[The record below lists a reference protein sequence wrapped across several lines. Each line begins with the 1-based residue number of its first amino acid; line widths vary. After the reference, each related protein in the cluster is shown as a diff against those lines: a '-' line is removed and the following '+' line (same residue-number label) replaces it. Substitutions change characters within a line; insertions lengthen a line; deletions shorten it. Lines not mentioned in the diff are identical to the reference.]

1 MPYRMKHRMKHKR
14 VNILGTP
21 VSSLTMDELFSD
33 WETVIQKGEKAQ
45 VCITPVNSIL
55 AARATA
61 RVQTI
66 YQHADYVLCD
76 GVPVKWAS
84 HFLGNPIKER
94 ITGLDVLPRI
104 FPFALKNDF
113 SIFLLGAS
121 PGVAETLKAV
131 MEAKHPGVQIVGTF
145 VPPFRAVFSTAEN
158 EEMIE
163 AINAVKPD
171 ILLVSLTAPKQDIWI
186 AENLEKLE
194 THLAI
199 GIGGAF
205 EVAAGMIQR
214 APLWMQKSG
223 LEWFYRFLQEPKRMF
238 KRYFVEAPVFI
249 PLIIKQRFRQLF

>member
-1 MPYRMKHRMKHKR
+1 MPHNK

-33 WETVIQKGEKAQ
+33 WESVIKAGNKAQ
-45 VCITPVNSIL
+45 VCITPANSIL

-61 RVQTI
+61 RVQEI
-66 YQHADYVLCD
+66 YKNADYVLCD

-84 HFLGNPIKER
+84 EFLGNPIKER

-104 FPFALKNDF
+104 FPFAASRNF
-113 SIFLLGAS
+113 SVFLLGAS
-121 PGVAETLKAV
+121 PGVANKLKEV
-131 MEAKHPGVQIVGTF
+131 MEAKHPGVKIVGTF
-145 VPPFRAVFSTAEN
+145 VPPFRTVFSTAEN

-163 AINAVKPD
+163 AINSVKPD

-186 AENLEKLE
+186 AENLQNLD

-238 KRYFVEAPVFI
+238 RRYFVEAPVFI
-249 PLIIKQRFRQLF
+249 PLIIQQKFSRRT

>member
-1 MPYRMKHRMKHKR
+1 MTHHK
-14 VNILGTP
+14 VDILGTP
-21 VSSLTMDELFSD
+21 VSSLRMDELFRD
-33 WETVIQKGEKAQ
+33 WETVIKEGKKVQ

-61 RVQTI
+61 RVQEI

-84 HFLGNPIKER
+84 NFLGDPIKER

-104 FPFALKNDF
+104 FPFAASKNF

-121 PGVAETLKAV
+121 PGVAETLKTV
-131 MEAKHPGVQIVGTF
+131 MEAKHPGVKVVGTF
-145 VPPFRAVFSTAEN
+145 VPPFRAVFSDEEN
-158 EEMIE
+158 EEMIK

-186 AENLEKLE
+186 AENLAKLD

-223 LEWFYRFLQEPKRMF
+223 LEWFFRFLQEPKRMF
-238 KRYFVEAPVFI
+238 RRYFVEAPVFI
-249 PLIIKQRFRQLF
+249 PLIIQQKISTRFGRP

>member
-1 MPYRMKHRMKHKR
+1 MQHHR
-14 VNILGTP
+14 VDILGTP
-21 VSSLTMDELFSD
+21 VSSLTMDELFRD

-55 AARATA
+55 AARAAA
-61 RVQTI
+61 RVQEI

-84 HFLGNPIKER
+84 NFLGDPIKER

-104 FPFALKNDF
+104 FPFAALKNF

-121 PGVAETLKAV
+121 PGVAETLKGV
-131 MEAKHPGVQIVGTF
+131 MEAKHPGIKIVGTF
-145 VPPFRAVFSTAEN
+145 VPPFRAVFSDEEN

-186 AENLEKLE
+186 AENLEKLD
-194 THLAI
+194 TRLAI

-238 KRYFVEAPVFI
+238 RRYFVEAPVFI
-249 PLIIKQRFRQLF
+249 PLIIQQKISTRFGRP

>member
-1 MPYRMKHRMKHKR
+1 
-14 VNILGTP
+14 
-21 VSSLTMDELFSD
+21 MDELFRD

-55 AARATA
+55 AARAAA
-61 RVQTI
+61 RVQEI
-66 YQHADYVLCD
+66 YKHADYVLCD

-84 HFLGNPIKER
+84 NFLGDPIKER

-104 FPFALKNDF
+104 FPFAASKNF

-121 PGVAETLKAV
+121 PGVAETLKTV
-131 MEAKHPGVQIVGTF
+131 MEAKHPGVKVVGTF
-145 VPPFRAVFSTAEN
+145 VPPFRAVFSDEEN

-186 AENLEKLE
+186 AENLEKLD
-194 THLAI
+194 TRLAI

-223 LEWFYRFLQEPKRMF
+223 LEWFFRFLQEPKRMF
-238 KRYFVEAPVFI
+238 RRYFVEAPVFI
-249 PLIIKQRFRQLF
+249 PLIIQQKISTRFGRP

>member
-1 MPYRMKHRMKHKR
+1 MTHHK
-14 VNILGTP
+14 VDILGTP

-33 WETVIQKGEKAQ
+33 WESVIKAGNKAQ
-45 VCITPVNSIL
+45 VCITPANSIL

-61 RVQTI
+61 RVQEI
-66 YQHADYVLCD
+66 YKHADYVLCD

-84 HFLGNPIKER
+84 NFLGDPIKER

-104 FPFALKNDF
+104 FPFAASRNF
-113 SIFLLGAS
+113 TIFLLGAS
-121 PGVAETLKAV
+121 PGVAETLKTV
-131 MEAKHPGVQIVGTF
+131 MEAKHPGVKVVGTF
-145 VPPFRAVFSTAEN
+145 VPPFRAVFSKDEN

-186 AENLEKLE
+186 EDNLAKLD

-238 KRYFVEAPVFI
+238 RRYFVEAPVFI
-249 PLIIKQRFRQLF
+249 PLILKQRFSTRSGRP

>member
-1 MPYRMKHRMKHKR
+1 
-14 VNILGTP
+14 
-21 VSSLTMDELFSD
+21 
-33 WETVIQKGEKAQ
+33 
-45 VCITPVNSIL
+45 
-55 AARATA
+55 
-61 RVQTI
+61 
-66 YQHADYVLCD
+66 
-76 GVPVKWAS
+76 
-84 HFLGNPIKER
+84 
-94 ITGLDVLPRI
+94 
-104 FPFALKNDF
+104 
-113 SIFLLGAS
+113 
-121 PGVAETLKAV
+121 
-131 MEAKHPGVQIVGTF
+131 
-145 VPPFRAVFSTAEN
+145 VFSTAEN

-186 AENLEKLE
+186 AENLAKLD

-249 PLIIKQRFRQLF
+249 PLIIQQKFSKRSGRP

>member
-1 MPYRMKHRMKHKR
+1 MLHNK
-14 VNILGTP
+14 VDILGTP

-33 WETVIQKGEKAQ
+33 WAAVIQQGQKAQ
-45 VCITPVNSIL
+45 VCITPVNSLL

-66 YQHADYVLCD
+66 YKNADFVLCD

-84 HFLGNPIKER
+84 EFLGKPIKQR

-121 PGVAETLKAV
+121 PGVAETLKQV
-131 MEAKHPGVQIVGTF
+131 MGAKHPGVQIVGTF
-145 VPPFRAVFSTAEN
+145 VPPFRAVFSQDEN
-158 EEMIE
+158 EQMIQ
-163 AINAVKPD
+163 AINTAKPD

-186 AENLEKLE
+186 AENLASLD

-205 EVAAGMIQR
+205 EVAAGMIKR
-214 APLWMQKSG
+214 APVWMQKAG
-223 LEWFYRFLQEPKRMF
+223 LEWLYRFLQEPKRMF

-249 PLIIKQRFRQLF
+249 PLIIQQKFSKRSGRL

>member
-1 MPYRMKHRMKHKR
+1 MQHHR
-14 VNILGTP
+14 VDILGTP

-33 WETVIQKGEKAQ
+33 WESVIKEGKKAQ

-61 RVQTI
+61 RVQEI
-66 YQHADYVLCD
+66 YKHADYVLCD

-84 HFLGNPIKER
+84 KFLGNPIKER

-104 FPFALKNDF
+104 FPFASQNNF
-113 SIFLLGAS
+113 TVFLLGAS

-131 MEAKHPGVQIVGTF
+131 KEAKFPNVKIVGTF
-145 VPPFRAVFSTAEN
+145 VPPFRAIFSKEEN

-186 AENLEKLE
+186 AENLPKLD

-223 LEWFYRFLQEPKRMF
+223 LEWLYRFLQEPKRMF
-238 KRYFVEAPVFI
+238 RRYFVEAPVFI
-249 PLIIKQRFRQLF
+249 PLVIQQKINTRSGRL

>member
-1 MPYRMKHRMKHKR
+1 MKHHK
-14 VNILGTP
+14 VDILGTP

-33 WETVIQKGEKAQ
+33 WEVLIQQGQKAQ

-66 YQHADYVLCD
+66 YKNADYVLCD

-84 HFLGNPIKER
+84 EFLGTPIKQR
-94 ITGLDVLPRI
+94 ITGLDVLPRV

-121 PGVAETLKAV
+121 PGVAETLKQL

-145 VPPFRAVFSTAEN
+145 VPPFRAVFS
-158 EEMIE
+158 EEEIQKMIQ

-186 AENLEKLE
+186 AENLAKLD
-194 THLAI
+194 TRLAI

-205 EVAAGMIQR
+205 EVAAGMINR
-214 APLWMQKSG
+214 APVWMQKAG
-223 LEWFYRFLQEPKRMF
+223 LEWFHRFLQEPKRMF

-249 PLIIKQRFRQLF
+249 PLIIQQKFSKRSGRL

>member
-1 MPYRMKHRMKHKR
+1 MQHHK
-14 VNILGTP
+14 VDILGTP
-21 VSSLTMDELFSD
+21 VSSLTMDELFAD
-33 WETVIQKGEKAQ
+33 WKRVIQQGIKAQ

-66 YQHADYVLCD
+66 YKNADYVLCD

-84 HFLGNPIKER
+84 EFLGTPIKQR

-104 FPFALKNDF
+104 FPFALKNNF

-121 PGVAETLKAV
+121 PGVAETLKQL

-145 VPPFRAVFSTAEN
+145 VPPFRAVFSQEEN
-158 EEMIE
+158 QQMIQ
-163 AINAVKPD
+163 AINKVKPD

-186 AENLEKLE
+186 AENLANLD

-205 EVAAGMIQR
+205 EATANDLKFER
-214 APLWMQKSG
+214 T
-223 LEWFYRFLQEPKRMF
+223 
-238 KRYFVEAPVFI
+238 
-249 PLIIKQRFRQLF
+249 

>member
-1 MPYRMKHRMKHKR
+1 MKHHK
-14 VNILGTP
+14 VDILGTP

-33 WETVIQKGEKAQ
+33 WESVIQQGQKSQ

-66 YQHADYVLCD
+66 YKNADFVLCD

-84 HFLGNPIKER
+84 EFLGTPIKER

-121 PGVAETLKAV
+121 PGVAEKLQAK

-145 VPPFRAVFSTAEN
+145 VPPFRVVFSEEEN
-158 EEMIE
+158 LEMIN
-163 AINAVKPD
+163 AINALKPD

-186 AENLEKLE
+186 AENLAELN

-205 EVAAGMIQR
+205 EVAAGMIKR
-214 APLWMQKSG
+214 APAWMQKTG

-249 PLIIKQRFRQLF
+249 PLIIQQKISTRSGRPGKS

>member
-1 MPYRMKHRMKHKR
+1 MPHLMKHKK
-14 VNILGTP
+14 VDILGTP

-33 WETVIQKGEKAQ
+33 WELVIQEGQKAQ
-45 VCITPVNSIL
+45 VCITPVNSIM

-66 YQHADYVLCD
+66 YKNADYVLCD

-84 HFLGNPIKER
+84 EFLGTPIKQR
-94 ITGLDVLPRI
+94 ITGLDVLPRV
-104 FPFALKNDF
+104 FPFALKNNF

-121 PGVAETLKAV
+121 PGVAETLKKV
-131 MEAKHPGVQIVGTF
+131 MEANHPGVQIVGTF
-145 VPPFRAVFSTAEN
+145 VPPFRAVFSEEEN
-158 EEMIE
+158 QQMIQ

-186 AENLEKLE
+186 ADNLAGLDIR
-194 THLAI
+194 LAI

-205 EVAAGMIQR
+205 EVAAGMINR
-214 APLWMQKSG
+214 APGWMQKAG

-249 PLIIKQRFRQLF
+249 PLIIKQRFNTRFGRL

>member
-1 MPYRMKHRMKHKR
+1 MPHRMKHKR

-33 WETVIQKGEKAQ
+33 WEAVIKEGKKAQ

-61 RVQTI
+61 RVQEI
-66 YQHADYVLCD
+66 YKHADYVLCD

-84 HFLGNPIKER
+84 EFLGDPIKER

-104 FPFALKNDF
+104 FLFAASKNF

-121 PGVAETLKAV
+121 PGVAETLKKV
-131 MEAKHPGVQIVGTF
+131 MEAKHPGVKIVGTF
-145 VPPFRAVFSTAEN
+145 VPPFRAVFSDEEN
-158 EEMIE
+158 EEMIK

-186 AENLEKLE
+186 AENLEKLD
-194 THLAI
+194 TRLAI

-223 LEWFYRFLQEPKRMF
+223 LEWFFRFLQEPKRMF
-238 KRYFVEAPVFI
+238 RRYFVEAPVFI
-249 PLIIKQRFRQLF
+249 PLILKQRFSTRSGRP

>member
-1 MPYRMKHRMKHKR
+1 MKHKR

-33 WETVIQKGEKAQ
+33 WEAVIRERKKAQ

-61 RVQTI
+61 RVQEI
-66 YQHADYVLCD
+66 YKCADYVLCD

-84 HFLGNPIKER
+84 IFLGDPIKER

-104 FPFALKNDF
+104 FPFAESRNFTL
-113 SIFLLGAS
+113 FLLGAS

-131 MEAKHPGVQIVGTF
+131 MEAKYPGVKIVGTF
-145 VPPFRAVFSTAEN
+145 VPPFRAVFSKEEN

-186 AENLEKLE
+186 AENLVKLDV
-194 THLAI
+194 HVAI

-214 APLWMQKSG
+214 APVWMQKSG

-249 PLIIKQRFRQLF
+249 PLILKQRFSMRSGRP

>member
-1 MPYRMKHRMKHKR
+1 MQHHK
-14 VNILGTP
+14 VDILGTP

-33 WETVIQKGEKAQ
+33 WESVIQKGEKAQ

-61 RVQTI
+61 RVQEI
-66 YQHADYVLCD
+66 YKHADYVLCD

-84 HFLGNPIKER
+84 KFLGDPIKER

-104 FPFALKNDF
+104 FPFASRHEF

-121 PGVAETLKAV
+121 PGVADTLKKV
-131 MEAKHPGVQIVGTF
+131 MEAKHPGVKIVGTF
-145 VPPFRAVFSTAEN
+145 VPPFRAVFSKEEN
-158 EEMIE
+158 EQMID
-163 AINAVKPD
+163 AINTLKPD

-186 AENLEKLE
+186 AENLDKLG
-194 THLAI
+194 THVAI

-205 EVAAGMIQR
+205 EVAAGMIKR

-223 LEWFYRFLQEPKRMF
+223 LEWLYRFLQEPKRMF
-238 KRYFVEAPVFI
+238 RRYFMEAPVFI
-249 PLIIKQRFRQLF
+249 PLIIKQRFSKRSGLL

>member
-1 MPYRMKHRMKHKR
+1 MSHHK

-33 WETVIQKGEKAQ
+33 WEAVIQQGQKAQ

-66 YQHADYVLCD
+66 YKNADYVLCD

-84 HFLGNPIKER
+84 EFLGTPIKQR
-94 ITGLDVLPRI
+94 ITGLDVLPRV

-121 PGVAETLKAV
+121 PGVAETLKQV

-145 VPPFRAVFSTAEN
+145 VPPFRAVFSQEEN
-158 EEMIE
+158 EQMIQV
-163 AINAVKPD
+163 INAVRPD
-171 ILLVSLTAPKQDIWI
+171 ILLESLTAPKQDIWI
-186 AENLEKLE
+186 AEHK
-194 THLAI
+194 HLLKVPLSI

-205 EVAAGMIQR
+205 EVMAGLVPR
-214 APLWMQKSG
+214 APKWMHAAG
-223 LEWFYRFLQEPKRMF
+223 LEWLYRLIQEPKRMYR
-238 KRYFVEAPVFI
+238 RYLIEAPLFI
-249 PLIIKQRFRQLF
+249 PLILRQKFSK

>member
-1 MPYRMKHRMKHKR
+1 MQHHK
-14 VNILGTP
+14 VDILGTP

-33 WETVIQKGEKAQ
+33 WESVIKQGKKAQ

-61 RVQTI
+61 SVQEI
-66 YQHADYVLCD
+66 YKHADYVLCD

-84 HFLGNPIKER
+84 KFLGDPIKER

-104 FPFALKNDF
+104 FPFASRNDF
-113 SIFLLGAS
+113 TIFLLGAS
-121 PGVAETLKAV
+121 PGVADTLKAV
-131 MEAKHPGVQIVGTF
+131 MEAKHPGVKIVGTF
-145 VPPFRAVFSTAEN
+145 VPPFRAVFSKEEN
-158 EEMIE
+158 QEMID
-163 AINAVKPD
+163 AINTVKPD

-186 AENLEKLE
+186 AENLEKLD
-194 THLAI
+194 THVAI

-223 LEWFYRFLQEPKRMF
+223 LEWLYRFLQEPKRMF
-238 KRYFVEAPVFI
+238 RRYFVEAPVFI
-249 PLIIKQRFRQLF
+249 PLIIKQRFSKRSGRP

>member
-1 MPYRMKHRMKHKR
+1 MQHHR
-14 VNILGTP
+14 VDILCTP
-21 VSSLTMDELFSD
+21 VSSLTMDELFRD

-55 AARATA
+55 AARAAA
-61 RVQTI
+61 RVQEI
-66 YQHADYVLCD
+66 YKHADYVLCD

-84 HFLGNPIKER
+84 NFLGDPIKER

-104 FPFALKNDF
+104 FPFAASKNF

-121 PGVAETLKAV
+121 PGVAETLKTV
-131 MEAKHPGVQIVGTF
+131 MEAKHPGVKVVGTF
-145 VPPFRAVFSTAEN
+145 VPPFRAVFSDEEN

-186 AENLEKLE
+186 AENLEKLD
-194 THLAI
+194 TRLAI

-205 EVAAGMIQR
+205 EVAAGMIKR

-223 LEWFYRFLQEPKRMF
+223 LEWFFRFLQEPKRMF
-238 KRYFVEAPVFI
+238 RRYFVEAPVFI
-249 PLIIKQRFRQLF
+249 PLIVQQKLNKRSGRL

>member
-1 MPYRMKHRMKHKR
+1 MTHHR

-33 WETVIQKGEKAQ
+33 WEAVIQKGENAQ

-61 RVQTI
+61 RVQEI
-66 YQHADYVLCD
+66 YKHADYVLCD

-84 HFLGNPIKER
+84 DFLGDPIKAR

-104 FPFALKNDF
+104 FPFASRNDF
-113 SIFLLGAS
+113 TLFLLGAS
-121 PGVAETLKAV
+121 PGVADTLKTV
-131 MEAKHPGVQIVGTF
+131 MEAKHPGVKIVGTF
-145 VPPFRAVFSTAEN
+145 VPPFRVVFSKEEN
-158 EEMIE
+158 QEMID

-171 ILLVSLTAPKQDIWI
+171 VLLVSLTAPKQDIWI
-186 AENLEKLE
+186 AENLAKLD
-194 THLAI
+194 THVAI

-205 EVAAGMIQR
+205 EVAAGMIER

-238 KRYFVEAPVFI
+238 RRYFVEAPVFI
-249 PLIIKQRFRQLF
+249 PLIIQQKLSKRSGRP

>member
-1 MPYRMKHRMKHKR
+1 MKHKR

-21 VSSLTMDELFSD
+21 VSSLTMDELFID
-33 WETVIQKGEKAQ
+33 WETVIQKVEKAQ

-61 RVQTI
+61 RVQEI
-66 YQHADYVLCD
+66 YKHADYVLCD

-84 HFLGNPIKER
+84 IFLGNPIKER

-104 FPFALKNDF
+104 FPFAASRNF
-113 SIFLLGAS
+113 TMFLLGAS
-121 PGVAETLKAV
+121 PGVAETLKTV
-131 MEAKHPGVQIVGTF
+131 MEAKHPGVKIVGTF
-145 VPPFRAVFSTAEN
+145 VPPFRAVFSKEEN
-158 EEMIE
+158 QEMLD
-163 AINAVKPD
+163 AINKVKPD

-186 AENLEKLE
+186 AENLANLE

-205 EVAAGMIQR
+205 EVAAGMINR
-214 APLWMQKSG
+214 APKWMQKSG

-238 KRYFVEAPVFI
+238 RRYFMEAPVFI
-249 PLIIKQRFRQLF
+249 PLIIQQKLSTRSGRL

>member
-1 MPYRMKHRMKHKR
+1 MKHTK
-14 VNILGTP
+14 VDILGTP
-21 VSSLTMDELFSD
+21 VSSLTMDALFSD
-33 WETVIQKGEKAQ
+33 WERVIQKREKAQ

-61 RVQTI
+61 RVQEI
-66 YQHADYVLCD
+66 YKNADYVLCD

-84 HFLGNPIKER
+84 QFLGNPIKER

-104 FPFALKNDF
+104 FPFATSRNF

-121 PGVAETLKAV
+121 PGVAEKLKAK
-131 MEAKHPGVQIVGTF
+131 MEEKHAGVKIVGTF
-145 VPPFRAVFSTAEN
+145 VPPFRAVFSPEEN
-158 EEMIE
+158 RQMIE

-186 AENLEKLE
+186 AENLKNLD

-205 EVAAGMIQR
+205 EVAAGMIKR

-238 KRYFVEAPVFI
+238 RRYFVEAPVFI
-249 PLIIKQRFRQLF
+249 PLILKQRFSTRSGRP

>member
-1 MPYRMKHRMKHKR
+1 MTHHK
-14 VNILGTP
+14 VDILGTP

-33 WETVIQKGEKAQ
+33 WESVIQKGEKAQ

-55 AARATA
+55 AARASA
-61 RVQTI
+61 RVQEI

-84 HFLGNPIKER
+84 DFLGDPIKER

-104 FPFALKNDF
+104 FPFATSRNFTL
-113 SIFLLGAS
+113 FLLGAS
-121 PGVAETLKAV
+121 PGVAETLKTK
-131 MEAKHPGVQIVGTF
+131 MEVIHPGVKIVGTF
-145 VPPFRAVFSTAEN
+145 VPPFRAVFSKEEN
-158 EEMIE
+158 AEMIE

-186 AENLEKLE
+186 AENLEKLD
-194 THLAI
+194 THVAI

-205 EVAAGMIQR
+205 EVAAGMIKR

-223 LEWFYRFLQEPKRMF
+223 LEWFFRFLQEPKRMF
-238 KRYFVEAPVFI
+238 RRYFVEAPVFI
-249 PLIIKQRFRQLF
+249 PLIVQQKLNTRSGRP

>member
-1 MPYRMKHRMKHKR
+1 MQHKK

-21 VSSLTMDELFSD
+21 VSSLTMDELFRD
-33 WETVIQKGEKAQ
+33 WEAVIREGKKAQ

-61 RVQTI
+61 RVQEI
-66 YQHADYVLCD
+66 YKYADFVLCD

-84 HFLGNPIKER
+84 NFLGDPIKER

-104 FPFALKNDF
+104 FPFASRHGF

-131 MEAKHPGVQIVGTF
+131 MEAKYPRLKIVGTF
-145 VPPFRAVFSTAEN
+145 VPPFRAVFSKEEN

-186 AENLEKLE
+186 AENLVKLDV
-194 THLAI
+194 HVAI

-238 KRYFVEAPVFI
+238 KRYFMEAPVFI
-249 PLIIKQRFRQLF
+249 PLIIQQKLSTRFGRP

>member
-1 MPYRMKHRMKHKR
+1 MRHHR
-14 VNILGTP
+14 VDILGTP

-33 WETVIQKGEKAQ
+33 WEAVIQKGEKAQ

-61 RVQTI
+61 RVQEI

-84 HFLGNPIKER
+84 NFLGDPIKER

-104 FPFALKNDF
+104 FPFAALKNF

-121 PGVAETLKAV
+121 PGVAEKLKAV
-131 MEAKHPGVQIVGTF
+131 MEAKHPGIKIVGTF
-145 VPPFRAVFSTAEN
+145 VPPFRAVFSDEEN

-186 AENLEKLE
+186 AENLAKLD
-194 THLAI
+194 THVAI

-205 EVAAGMIQR
+205 EVAAGMIKR

-223 LEWFYRFLQEPKRMF
+223 LEWFFRFLQEPKRMF
-238 KRYFVEAPVFI
+238 RRYFVEAPVFI
-249 PLIIKQRFRQLF
+249 PLIIQQKISTRSGRP

>member
-1 MPYRMKHRMKHKR
+1 MQHHK
-14 VNILGTP
+14 VDILGTP

-33 WETVIQKGEKAQ
+33 WERLIKEGQKAQ

-61 RVQTI
+61 RVQEI
-66 YQHADYVLCD
+66 YKHADYVLCD
-76 GVPVKWAS
+76 GVPVKLAAK
-84 HFLGNPIKER
+84 FLGNPIKER

-104 FPFALKNDF
+104 FPFAASRNFTL
-113 SIFLLGAS
+113 FLLGAS
-121 PGVAETLKAV
+121 PGVAEMLKEV
-131 MEAKHPGVQIVGTF
+131 MEEKYPGVKIVGTF
-145 VPPFRAVFSTAEN
+145 VPPFREVFSKEEN
-158 EEMIE
+158 QQMID

-171 ILLVSLTAPKQDIWI
+171 MLLVSLTAPKQDIWI

-223 LEWFYRFLQEPKRMF
+223 LEWLYRFLQEPKRMF
-238 KRYFVEAPVFI
+238 RRYLVEAPVFI
-249 PLIIKQRFRQLF
+249 PLIIKQRFSTRSGRP

>member
-1 MPYRMKHRMKHKR
+1 MKHKK
-14 VNILGTP
+14 VNILGIP

-33 WETVIQKGEKAQ
+33 WERVIQEGPKAQ

-61 RVQTI
+61 RVQEI
-66 YQHADYVLCD
+66 YKNADYVLCD

-84 HFLGNPIKER
+84 EFLGTPIKQR

-121 PGVAETLKAV
+121 PGVAETLKQV

-145 VPPFRAVFSTAEN
+145 VPPFRAVFSEEEN
-158 EEMIE
+158 EQMIQ

-171 ILLVSLTAPKQDIWI
+171 MLLVSLTAPKQDIWI
-186 AENLEKLE
+186 AENLEKLD
-194 THLAI
+194 THVAI

-205 EVAAGMIQR
+205 EVAAGMIKR
-214 APLWMQKSG
+214 APVWMQKAG

-249 PLIIKQRFRQLF
+249 PLIIKQRFNTRSGRL

>member
-1 MPYRMKHRMKHKR
+1 MPHKK
-14 VNILGTP
+14 VHILGTP
-21 VSSLTMDELFSD
+21 VSSLTMDELFRD
-33 WETVIQKGEKAQ
+33 WEAVIKEGKKTQ

-61 RVQTI
+61 RVQEI

-84 HFLGNPIKER
+84 KFLGDPIKER

-104 FPFALKNDF
+104 FPFALQNDF

-121 PGVAETLKAV
+121 PGVAETLQKV
-131 MEAKHPGVQIVGTF
+131 MEVKHPGVKIVGTF
-145 VPPFRAVFSTAEN
+145 VPPFRAEFSKEEN

-186 AENLEKLE
+186 AENLEKLN
-194 THLAI
+194 THVAI

-249 PLIIKQRFRQLF
+249 PLIIQQKFSKRT